1 MLIAEDLHVHPAIVA
16 GVPGTET
23 AWHWFVWARDRRAAE
38 ADAARQLK
46 KVK

>member
-1 MLIAEDLHVHPAIVA
+1 MIVAEDLHVHPAIVA

-23 AWHWFVWARDRRAAE
+23 AYFWFAWGRDRRIAE

-46 KVK
+46 GSR